1 MRGKGKYHKR
11 RGHIAPS
18 EDSQTPGVATHWRK
32 GDEESSEED
41 ADEVEKEEGAEE
53 EAKEVKAKG
62 VSHLIETKNPNR
74 IGASRNIF
82 DESAPMSRREREAM
96 ELANM
101 DPLKLKSDE
110 ELARDLARLSLIRK
124 EREEAA
130 KKREEEKKAKEA
142 ERAAA
147 QARAQE
153 RLAALQQK
161 GKKKSGGGKPKT
173 STRTDP
179 PVNSSATPSVPATE
193 S

>member
-1 MRGKGKYHKR
+1 MQWQNIDETRVYGLL
-11 RGHIAPS
+11 AS
-18 EDSQTPGVATHWRK
+18 TCAVSMEAAAHWRK
-32 GDEESSEED
+32 GDEESSSEDDEEEGEE
-41 ADEVEKEEGAEE
+41 EVEEKE
-53 EAKEVKAKG
+53 
-62 VSHLIETKNPNR
+62 NPNR
-74 IGASRNIF
+74 TGHSGNIF

-96 ELANM
+96 ELANT
-101 DPLKLKSDE
+101 DPLKLKSEE

-161 GKKKSGGGKPKT
+161 GKKKGGGKPKT
-173 STRTDP
+173 STNTGASANP
-179 PVNSSATPSVPATE
+179 PSSTPSVPATE

>member
-1 MRGKGKYHKR
+1 MRGGGKFNKR
-11 RGHIAPS
+11 KRHAAPS
-18 EDSQTPGVATHWRK
+18 EQLQTPEAAAHWRK
-32 GDEESSEED
+32 GDEESSSEDDEEEGEE
-41 ADEVEKEEGAEE
+41 EVEE
-53 EAKEVKAKG
+53 KEVKAKG

-74 IGASRNIF
+74 TGHSGNIF

-101 DPLKLKSDE
+101 DPLKLKSEE

-130 KKREEEKKAKEA
+130 KKRQEERKAKEA

-161 GKKKSGGGKPKT
+161 GKKKGGGKPKT
-173 STRTDP
+173 STNTGASAT
-179 PVNSSATPSVPATE
+179 SSSTPSVPATE